1 MLSKANRLFWL
12 GRYNERVLTTLKY
25 ILALYDKSI
34 ENEIDVDEFCN
45 KLNIPNTYADNKTFF
60 ERYLFDKTDQN
71 SVVSNAD
78 RMLGNGMV
86 LRETL
91 TTETLSY
98 LQMAI
103 NALDMAAKNNHPGI
117 EAQWVIDDIMAFRG
131 SFDDKMENKIERNII
146 KCGIG
151 VERITLFLQF
161 NNPQKVIF
169 YEIEK
174 LLSRSFKTG
183 LSTNYDCRTVLNNS
197 ISNSICETS
206 VILPAIEG
214 LFEV

>member
-25 ILALYDKSI
+25 IVQLYDKSI
-34 ENEIDVDEFCN
+34 DSEIDIDGYCK
-45 KLNIPNTYADNKTFF
+45 KLNIPNIYPDNKTFF
-60 ERYLFDKTDQN
+60 EKYLFDRNDEN
-71 SVVSNAD
+71 SGISNAD

-98 LQMAI
+98 LQMAV
-103 NALDMAAKNNHPGI
+103 NALDAAAQNNHPGI
-117 EAQWVIDDIMAFRG
+117 EAQWVVDDIMAFRG
-131 SFDDKMENKIERNII
+131 SFDDKVENKIERNII

-151 VERITLFLQF
+151 VERAVLYMQF
-161 NNPQKVIF
+161 NKPQKDII
-169 YEIEK
+169 YETQK

-183 LSTNYDCRTVLNNS
+183 LETSYDCRNILGNS
-197 ISNSICETS
+197 ITSGICEMP
-206 VILPAIEG
+206 VFIPAIEG
-214 LFEV
+214 LFVV